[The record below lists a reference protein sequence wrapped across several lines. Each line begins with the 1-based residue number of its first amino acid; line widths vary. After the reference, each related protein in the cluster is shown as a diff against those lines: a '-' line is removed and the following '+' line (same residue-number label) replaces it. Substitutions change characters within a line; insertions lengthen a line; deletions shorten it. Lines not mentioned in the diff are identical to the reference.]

1 MSTMGTARIVELSL
15 DYQITLPAE
24 VAQRFRPAD
33 RFFVWPQGDTLI
45 LKRVTIPRVSE
56 IVAMTPETHSP
67 LTLEE
72 IDEIVHEVRR
82 QRARE

>member
-1 MSTMGTARIVELSL
+1 MSSTQTARIVELSL

-24 VAQRFRPAD
+24 VARKFRPAD

-45 LKRVTIPRVSE
+45 LKRVTIPRVTE
-56 IVAMTPETHSP
+56 IVAMTPETQPP
-67 LTLEE
+67 LALEE

-82 QRARE
+82 QRAGE

>member
-1 MSTMGTARIVELSL
+1 MSSTQTARIVELSL

-24 VAQRFRPAD
+24 VAQKFRPAD

-45 LKRVTIPRVSE
+45 LKRITIPRVTE
-56 IVAMTPETHSP
+56 IVAMTPETQPP
-67 LTLEE
+67 LALEE

-82 QRARE
+82 QRAGE

>member
-1 MSTMGTARIVELSL
+1 MSSTQTARIVELSL

-24 VAQRFRPAD
+24 VAQKFRPAD

-45 LKRVTIPRVSE
+45 LKRVTIPRVTE
-56 IVAMTPETHSP
+56 IVAMTPETQPP
-67 LTLEE
+67 LALEE

-82 QRARE
+82 QRAGE